1 MRQDL
6 EEWLKGNTDKLK
18 RLEAS
23 GKYSG
28 LPVVRLAASS
38 EASFRPVPEDST
50 ALQADEA
57 SPAAEGKPAA
67 EFDDSPEFPQEEASP
82 SDIRAGDP
90 VSSSSPSSSHS
101 QGPAEP
107 PLIPSEEVVHPEP
120 DELAVTPER
129 EERESS
135 PLTEDFSFQE
145 GKKEKKEEEKM
156 DEAILPTNDGEDGPP
171 EEIGGDAVT
180 DAPSREAPEDR
191 TVPSEPS
198 PPNEETD
205 AAPEPEGREAD
216 HAAHLRRVTHTR
228 RAAVESSS
236 PEQVPQRRMRLA
248 VLCTVAILVLGTTF
262 ALYRHIQNNS
272 QGAIAQ
278 EAQTLYDEGRYDEAM
293 ASYQRGFDRY
303 PDSREFLL
311 GLARS
316 SVRAGQPDQALT
328 AWRLYLDQIPEED
341 KPDRAQALYEIGR
354 LYAQKRAPDKAIEH
368 LVQSSNL
375 DPTRYDTHFAL
386 GRLLEERNRP
396 AEALNAYRHAL
407 ELRPSSQE
415 ALDAVKRVAGLVVD
429 QPVSTRGPDRE
440 YEKHLEVGAVALN
453 LKRYDDALSHFNQA
467 LSIKSDDERPWL
479 GLVGVHQGKGN
490 DAEALKLLQDAQKL
504 LPDSVTIG
512 AKIDELN
519 QKPKKKE
526 KPASASPARRR
537 KKSVE
542 KQ

>member
-82 SDIRAGDP
+82 SDIREGDP
-90 VSSSSPSSSHS
+90 ASSSSSSPSHS

-107 PLIPSEEVVHPEP
+107 PLIPSEEVVRPEP

-135 PLTEDFSFQE
+135 PLAEDLAFQE

-180 DAPSREAPEDR
+180 DTPSREATEER

-198 PPNEETD
+198 PPIEETD
-205 AAPEPEGREAD
+205 AAPETEGREAD

-236 PEQVPQRRMRLA
+236 PGQVPQRRMRLA
-248 VLCTVAILVLGTTF
+248 LLCTVAILVLGTTF

-272 QGAIAQ
+272 QSAIAQ

-311 GLARS
+311 GLARAS
-316 SVRAGQPDQALT
+316 ARAGQSDQALT
-328 AWRLYLDQIPEED
+328 AWRLYLNQLPEEE
-341 KPDRAQALYEIGR
+341 KPGRAQALYEIGR
-354 LYAQKRAPDKAIEH
+354 LYALKKAPDKAIEH
-368 LVQSSNL
+368 LIQSSNL
-375 DPTRYDTHFAL
+375 DPTRYDTHFVL
-386 GRLLEERNRP
+386 GRLLEEQDRP
-396 AEALNAYRHAL
+396 AEALNAYRRAL

-415 ALDAVKRVAGLVVD
+415 ALDAMKRVAGLVVD
-429 QPVSTRGPDRE
+429 QPLPAQGPDRE
-440 YEKHLEVGAVALN
+440 YEKHLEVGTVALN

-467 LSIKSDDERPWL
+467 LSLKSDDERPWL
-479 GLVGVHQGKGN
+479 GVAGVHQGRGN
-490 DAEALKLLQDAQKL
+490 DAEALKFLQDAQKFI
-504 LPDSVTIG
+504 PDSVTIE
-512 AKIDELN
+512 AKINELE
-519 QKPKKKE
+519 QGLEQKE
-526 KPASASPARRR
+526 KAAATKRRR
-537 KKSVE
+537 KSVGG
-542 KQ
+542 K

>member
-82 SDIRAGDP
+82 SDIREGDP
-90 VSSSSPSSSHS
+90 ASSSSSSPSHS

-107 PLIPSEEVVHPEP
+107 PLIPSEEVVRPEP

-135 PLTEDFSFQE
+135 PLAEDLAFQE

-180 DAPSREAPEDR
+180 DTPSREATEER

-198 PPNEETD
+198 PPIEETD
-205 AAPEPEGREAD
+205 AAPETEGREAD

-236 PEQVPQRRMRLA
+236 PGQVPQRRMRLA
-248 VLCTVAILVLGTTF
+248 LLCTVAILVLGTTF

-272 QGAIAQ
+272 QSAIAQ

-316 SVRAGQPDQALT
+316 SVKAGQPDQALT

-341 KPDRAQALYEIGR
+341 KPDRAQALYETGR

-429 QPVSTRGPDRE
+429 QPASTRGPDRE

>member
-82 SDIRAGDP
+82 SDIREGDP
-90 VSSSSPSSSHS
+90 ASSSSSSPSHS

-129 EERESS
+129 EERESF
-135 PLTEDFSFQE
+135 PLTEDLSFQE

-171 EEIGGDAVT
+171 EEIGGDIST

-236 PEQVPQRRMRLA
+236 PGQVPQRRMRLA
-248 VLCTVAILVLGTTF
+248 LLCTVAILVLGTTF

-272 QGAIAQ
+272 QSAIAQ

-429 QPVSTRGPDRE
+429 QPASTRGPDRE

-526 KPASASPARRR
+526 KPASASAARRR

>member
-82 SDIRAGDP
+82 SDIREGDP
-90 VSSSSPSSSHS
+90 ASSSSSSPSHS

-107 PLIPSEEVVHPEP
+107 PLIPSEEVVRPEP
-120 DELAVTPER
+120 DKLAVTPER

-135 PLTEDFSFQE
+135 PLTEDLAFQE

-171 EEIGGDAVT
+171 EEIGGDIST

-236 PEQVPQRRMRLA
+236 PGQVPQRRMRLA
-248 VLCTVAILVLGTTF
+248 LLCTVAILVLGTTF

-272 QGAIAQ
+272 QSAIAQ

-519 QKPKKKE
+519 QKPRKKE